1 MHLQPYLVTV
11 TYIKHVIAL
20 SLCIKTSSWGSYLLG
35 IRELKYRH
43 TVGAGPGPT
52 VFLLDLGFEGWPSKW
67 RQSFL
72 QQMLLVGPW
81 EVAGVSSPF

>member
-52 VFLLDLGFEGWPSKW
+52 VFCLILGLKVGLQSGGNPSFN
-67 RQSFL
+67 RCC
-72 QQMLLVGPW
+72 
-81 EVAGVSSPF
+81 